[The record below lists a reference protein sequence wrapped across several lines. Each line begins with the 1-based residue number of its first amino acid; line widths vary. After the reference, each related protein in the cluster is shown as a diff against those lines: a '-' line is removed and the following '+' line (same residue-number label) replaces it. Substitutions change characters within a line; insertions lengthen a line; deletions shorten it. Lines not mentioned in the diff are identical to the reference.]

1 MFRLTELSNFSTTA
15 LTYSNMSCTY
25 HYGRGG
31 GGQLKKVNI
40 THPKI
45 PEIDLDFLRF
55 FPAQCLFAP
64 KAQKG
69 ITKG

>member
-1 MFRLTELSNFSTTA
+1 MKGENGCLPTSRNTQTGKDILGGNFI
-15 LTYSNMSCTY
+15 L
-25 HYGRGG
+25 GG
-31 GGQLKKVNI
+31 KMGKVEEIFAQLLKK
-40 THPKI
+40 
-45 PEIDLDFLRF
+45 FLEF